1 MTGPPAG
8 PPTGPPAGRPTG
20 PPAGPGIDL
29 MSGEFFGSEPFG
41 AYAWMREHAPV
52 YHDERNDLWALTRYA
67 DVKSAGADP
76 ALFSNAG
83 GIRPKFPPLPMMI
96 DFDAPEHNRRRRL
109 VSAGFTPR
117 RVKALEH
124 HVRAV
129 CDDVIDAVCERG
141 ECDFVR
147 DIAAPLPLTMIGDLL
162 GVDRAD
168 RADLLRWSEDML
180 RSQGSPGLDGMQAAM
195 LAFAEYE
202 DYMGPVLADRRQTG
216 ADSDLIG
223 ALVHAEI
230 DGDRLDHDSLIFES
244 LLILIGGDETTRHV
258 LSGGM
263 LALLEDPVQLG
274 RLRADRGLLPTA
286 VEEMLRWVSPIKDMV
301 RTTTRPVE
309 LHGTQIPPDA
319 EVMLV
324 YPAANRDAAVF
335 DRPETFDVAREP
347 NPHLAFGFG
356 AHFCLGNQL
365 ARLELRVMFE
375 QLFAR
380 LPDLALAAPGPLP
393 RRASNFISGLES
405 MPVTFTPAGR
415 VTLGA
420 V

>member
-1 MTGPPAG
+1 MTLPPPG
-8 PPTGPPAGRPTG
+8 L
-20 PPAGPGIDL
+20 GIDL

-41 AYAWMREHAPV
+41 AYAWMREHAPA

-67 DVKSAGADP
+67 DVKAAGTDP
-76 ALFSNAG
+76 AVFSNAG
-83 GIRPKFPPLPMMI
+83 GIRPQFPPLPMMI
-96 DFDAPEHNRRRRL
+96 DFDAPEHSRRRKL

-117 RVKALEH
+117 RVKAMENQ
-124 HVRAV
+124 VRAV
-129 CDDVIDAVCERG
+129 CDDAIDEVCERG

-147 DIAAPLPLTMIGDLL
+147 DIAAPLPLNMIGDLL
-162 GVDRAD
+162 GVNRGDRP
-168 RADLLRWSEDML
+168 DLLRWSEDML
-180 RSQGSPGLDGMQAAM
+180 RSQGSPDPGGMEAAMQA
-195 LAFAEYE
+195 FIEYE
-202 DYMGPVLADRRQTG
+202 TYMGPVFAGRRRTG
-216 ADSDLIG
+216 ADSDLVG

-230 DGDRLDHDSLIFES
+230 DGDRLDHDSLVYES

-263 LALLEDPVQLG
+263 LALLEHPRQLE
-274 RLRADRGLLPTA
+274 RLRADPGSLPAA
-286 VEEMLRWVSPIKDMV
+286 VEEMLRWVTPIKDMV
-301 RTTTRPVE
+301 RTTTRPVD
-309 LHGTQIPPDA
+309 LHGARIPEGA

-335 DRPETFDVAREP
+335 DRPETFDAAREP

-365 ARLELRVMFE
+365 ARLELRIMFE

-380 LPDLALAAPGPLP
+380 LPDLDLATREPLP

-405 MPVTFTPAGR
+405 MPVTFTPASR
-415 VTLGA
+415 VGPNTD
-420 V
+420 

>member
-1 MTGPPAG
+1 VTRSPAG
-8 PPTGPPAGRPTG
+8 L
-20 PPAGPGIDL
+20 GIDL
-29 MSGEFFGSEPFG
+29 MSGEFFGSDPFP

-52 YHDERNDLWALTRYA
+52 YHDDGNDLWALTRHA
-67 DVKSAGADP
+67 DVKAAGTDP
-76 ALFSNAG
+76 AVFSNAG

-96 DFDAPEHNRRRRL
+96 DFDAPEHIRRRRL

-117 RVKALEH
+117 RVKAMED

-129 CDDVIDAVCERG
+129 CDDVIDTVCERG

-147 DIAAPLPLTMIGDLL
+147 DIAAPLPLNMIGDLL
-162 GVDRAD
+162 GVDRAG
-168 RADLLRWSEDML
+168 RPDLLRWSEDML
-180 RSQGSPGLDGMQAAM
+180 RSQGSPDPDGMQAAM
-195 LAFAEYE
+195 LAFTEYE
-202 DYMGPVLADRRQTG
+202 AYMGPVFADRRRTG
-216 ADSDLIG
+216 ADGDLVG

-230 DGDRLDHDSLIFES
+230 DGDRLDHDSLIYES

-263 LALLEDPVQLG
+263 LALFEHPAQLG
-274 RLRADRGLLPTA
+274 RLRADPGLLPAA

-301 RTTTRPVE
+301 RTTTRPAE
-309 LHGTQIPPDA
+309 LHGTRIPAGA

-324 YPAANRDAAVF
+324 YPAANRDEAVF
-335 DRPETFDVAREP
+335 ARPETFDVAREP

-365 ARLELRVMFE
+365 ARLEVRVMFE

-380 LPDLALAAPGPLP
+380 LPDLALAARAPLA

-405 MPVTFTPAGR
+405 MPVTFTPARR
-415 VTLGA
+415 VA
-420 V
+420 AA